1 MDQLHFL
8 LRILPLVLP
17 DILVD
22 CPRFLGEVP
31 RICGVSLQRCRTCAV
46 LDTYIVYSVA
56 WGAILAC
63 HAACRNYA
71 GFMVARFLLGIMESS
86 VAPGFSFLTGK
97 FYRREEQPL
106 RSVSLTSKSYSTC
119 IQLMSFIDMVSGIWY
134 VLVLLLS

>member
-17 DILVD
+17 YILVD
-22 CPRFLGEVP
+22 CPRSLGEVP
-31 RICGVSLQRCRTCAV
+31 CICGVSLPGCHKCAV
-46 LDTYIVYSVA
+46 LNTYILHSIA

-63 HAACRNYA
+63 HAACHNYT

-106 RSVSLTSKSYSTC
+106 RSVSHF
-119 IQLMSFIDMVSGIWY
+119 QLIFLLHPTY
-134 VLVLLLS
+134 V